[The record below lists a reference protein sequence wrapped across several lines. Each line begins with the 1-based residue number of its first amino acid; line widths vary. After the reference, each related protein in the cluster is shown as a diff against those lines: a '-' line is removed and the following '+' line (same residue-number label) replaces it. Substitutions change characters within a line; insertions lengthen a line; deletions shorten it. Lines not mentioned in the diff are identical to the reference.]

1 MRVPM
6 TEYLLIDLDTER
18 WICRV
23 CAHDF
28 GDARGNYKEGTLV
41 YDRDPQ
47 EIHPP
52 VIDPEKYEFTFSPDP
67 TFCRILEFYC
77 PSCGTQIEAEYLPP
91 GHPPT
96 VDMLW
101 DIDSLREKWVA
112 HGGNPEEVVNYG
124 PGENAE
130 ADLSARFDSVAPH
143 AHSRQNEGH

>member
-6 TEYLLIDLDTER
+6 TEYLLIDLKSER
-18 WICRV
+18 WLCRL
-23 CAHDF
+23 CGHDL

-41 YDRDPQ
+41 YDRNPQ

-52 VIDPEKYEFTFSPDP
+52 VIDPEKYEYTFSPDP

-77 PSCGTQIEAEYLPP
+77 PGCATQLEAEYLPP

-101 DIDSLREKWVA
+101 DIDDLRARWLASGE
-112 HGGNPEEVVNYG
+112 NPELAVNYG
-124 PGENAE
+124 PGENAI
-130 ADLSARFDSVAPH
+130 ADLRAKFDAPPAAH
-143 AHSRQNEGH
+143 ARQN